1 MSKPS
6 RRLIFDLMKDR
17 MTPAVRMTGHTQ
29 RGQCAKRMSI
39 LDAAA
44 DVFCRQGFA
53 GASIDEIAAVACVS
67 RQTIYNHYRE
77 KETLFVAV
85 VEDVMNR
92 ANAMLF
98 SVLSTFPDRPDNLE
112 DELTAFAV
120 RLNKNCICNHDGKFL
135 RKLVQTEG
143 ERYPHLFEGWRQQ
156 GPGKLTTALSA
167 LFARLA
173 QKQALVIDDFD
184 VAARQFVALG
194 NADLQMMILL
204 GATPTDEE
212 LEKAARNAVR
222 TFLKAYGRA
231 EAEKTGHPPQLAA
244 ISG

>member
-1 MSKPS
+1 
-6 RRLIFDLMKDR
+6 MKDR
-17 MTPAVRMTGHTQ
+17 MTPAARMTGHTQ

-98 SVLSTFPDRPDNLE
+98 SVLSTFPERADNLE

-143 ERYPHLFEGWRQQ
+143 ERYPHLFESWRQQ

-173 QKQALVIDDFD
+173 HKQALVIDDFD

-212 LEKAARNAVR
+212 LEKAARNAVH
-222 TFLKAYGRA
+222 TFLKAYSKP
-231 EAEKTGHPPQLAA
+231 EAEKAGQPPQLAA

>member
-1 MSKPS
+1 
-6 RRLIFDLMKDR
+6 MKDR
-17 MTPAVRMTGHTQ
+17 MTPAVRMAGHTQ

-85 VEDVMNR
+85 IEDVMNR

-98 SVLSTFPDRPDNLE
+98 SVLSTFPESAGNLE
-112 DELTAFAV
+112 DDLTAFV
-120 RLNKNCICNHDGKFL
+120 MRLNKNCICNHDGKFL

-143 ERYPHLFEGWRQQ
+143 ERYPHLFESWRQQ

-173 QKQALVIDDFD
+173 HRQALAIDDFD
-184 VAARQFVALG
+184 VAARQFVALA
-194 NADLQMMILL
+194 NADLQMMTLF
-204 GATPTDEE
+204 GGTPTDAE

-222 TFLKAYGRA
+222 TFLKAYGGPK
-231 EAEKTGHPPQLAA
+231 AEKPDALPQLAA
-244 ISG
+244 LPG

>member
-1 MSKPS
+1 MSKTS
-6 RRLIFDLMKDR
+6 RRLIFTLMKDR

-53 GASIDEIAAVACVS
+53 GASIDEIAAVAGVS

-98 SVLSTFPDRPDNLE
+98 SVLSTFPDRADNLE
-112 DELTAFAV
+112 DDLTAFAV

-143 ERYPHLFEGWRQQ
+143 ERYPHLFESWRQQ

-167 LFARLA
+167 LFGRLA
-173 QKQALVIDDFD
+173 HKGALAIDDFD

-204 GATPTDEE
+204 GGTPTDEE
-212 LEKAARNAVR
+212 LENAARNAVH
-222 TFLKAYGRA
+222 TFLKAYGRP
-231 EAEKTGHPPQLAA
+231 EAEKAGHPPQLAA

>member
-1 MSKPS
+1 
-6 RRLIFDLMKDR
+6 MKER

-98 SVLSTFPDRPDNLE
+98 SVLSTFPERADNLE

-143 ERYPHLFEGWRQQ
+143 ERYPHLFESWRQQ

-167 LFARLA
+167 LFGRLA
-173 QKQALVIDDFD
+173 HKGTLAIDDFD

-204 GATPTDEE
+204 GGTPTDEE
-212 LEKAARNAVR
+212 LEKAARNAVH
-222 TFLKAYGRA
+222 TFLKAYSKP
-231 EAEKTGHPPQLAA
+231 EAEKAGQPPQLAA

>member
-1 MSKPS
+1 MSKTS
-6 RRLIFDLMKDR
+6 RRLIFALMKDR
-17 MTPAVRMTGHTQ
+17 MTPAGMAGHRQ
-29 RGQCAKRMSI
+29 RGQCAKRLSI

-98 SVLSTFPDRPDNLE
+98 SVLSSFPENADNLE
-112 DELTAFAV
+112 DDLTAFAV

-143 ERYPHLFEGWRQQ
+143 ERYPHLFESWRQQ

-167 LFARLA
+167 LLARLA
-173 QKQALVIDDFD
+173 HGRALVIDDFD

-194 NADLQMMILL
+194 NADLQMMTLF
-204 GATPTDEE
+204 GETPSDAE

-222 TFLKAYGRA
+222 TFLKAYGRP
-231 EAEKTGHPPQLAA
+231 EPEKAGHPPQLAA

>member
-1 MSKPS
+1 
-6 RRLIFDLMKDR
+6 MKDR
-17 MTPAVRMTGHTQ
+17 MTPAGTAGHTQ

-98 SVLSTFPDRPDNLE
+98 SVLSSFPEKADNLE
-112 DELTAFAV
+112 DGLTEFAV

-143 ERYPHLFEGWRQQ
+143 ERYPHLFESWRQQ

-167 LFARLA
+167 LLARLA
-173 QKQALVIDDFD
+173 HKGALVIDDFD
-184 VAARQFVALG
+184 VAARQFVALA
-194 NADLQMMILL
+194 NADLQMMTLF
-204 GATPTDEE
+204 GETPTDEE
-212 LEKAARNAVR
+212 LDKAARNAVR
-222 TFLKAYGRA
+222 TFLKAYGRPGA
-231 EAEKTGHPPQLAA
+231 DIAGRPPELAA
-244 ISG
+244 IAG

>member
-1 MSKPS
+1 MSKTS
-6 RRLIFDLMKDR
+6 RRLIFVAMKDR
-17 MTPAVRMTGHTQ
+17 MTPAIRMGGHTQ

-98 SVLSTFPDRPDNLE
+98 SVLSSFPENTDNLE
-112 DELTAFAV
+112 DGLTAFAV

-143 ERYPHLFEGWRQQ
+143 ERYPHLFESWRQQ

-167 LFARLA
+167 LLARLA
-173 QKQALVIDDFD
+173 HTGALIIDDFD
-184 VAARQFVALG
+184 VAARQFVALA
-194 NADLQMMILL
+194 NADMQMMTLF
-204 GATPTDEE
+204 GGTPTDEE

-222 TFLKAYGRA
+222 TFLRAYGRPA
-231 EAEKTGHPPQLAA
+231 ADNAARPPELAA
-244 ISG
+244 TTG

>member
-1 MSKPS
+1 MSKTS
-6 RRLIFDLMKDR
+6 RRLIFALMKDR
-17 MTPAVRMTGHTQ
+17 MTPAARMTGHTQ

-98 SVLSTFPDRPDNLE
+98 SVLSTFPDRADNLE

-143 ERYPHLFEGWRQQ
+143 ERYPHLFESWRQQ

-167 LFARLA
+167 LFGRLA
-173 QKQALVIDDFD
+173 HKGALTIDDFD

-204 GATPTDEE
+204 GGTPTDEE
-212 LEKAARNAVR
+212 LENAARNAVH
-222 TFLKAYGRA
+222 TFLKAYGRLAA
-231 EAEKTGHPPQLAA
+231 EEADHLPQLAA

>member
-1 MSKPS
+1 MSKTS
-6 RRLIFDLMKDR
+6 RRLIFALMKDR
-17 MTPAVRMTGHTQ
+17 MTPAGMAGHRQ
-29 RGQCAKRMSI
+29 RGQCAKRLSI

-98 SVLSTFPDRPDNLE
+98 SVLSSFPENADNLE
-112 DELTAFAV
+112 DDLTAFAV

-143 ERYPHLFEGWRQQ
+143 ERYPHLFESWRQQ

-167 LFARLA
+167 LLARLA
-173 QKQALVIDDFD
+173 HGRALVIDDFD

-194 NADLQMMILL
+194 NADLQMMTLF
-204 GATPTDEE
+204 GETPSDAQ

-222 TFLKAYGRA
+222 TFLKAYGRP
-231 EAEKTGHPPQLAA
+231 EPEKARHQPQFSAV
-244 ISG
+244 SG

>member
-1 MSKPS
+1 MSKTS

-173 QKQALVIDDFD
+173 HKQALVIDDFD

-222 TFLKAYGRA
+222 TFLKAYGRP

>member
-1 MSKPS
+1 
-6 RRLIFDLMKDR
+6 
-17 MTPAVRMTGHTQ
+17 MTGHTQ

-44 DVFCRQGFA
+44 DVFCSQGFA
-53 GASIDEIAAVACVS
+53 GASIDEIAAVGCVS

-92 ANAMLF
+92 ANTMLF
-98 SVLSTFPDRPDNLE
+98 SMLSTFPDSADNLE
-112 DELTAFAV
+112 DDLTAFVV

-143 ERYPHLFEGWRQQ
+143 ERYPHLFESWRLH

-173 QKQALVIDDFD
+173 HKGALVIDDFD

-194 NADLQMMILL
+194 NADLQMTVLF
-204 GATPTDEE
+204 GGVPTDEE

-222 TFLKAYGRA
+222 TFLKAYGRTA
-231 EAEKTGHPPQLAA
+231 AEKAGPQSQLAV

>member
-1 MSKPS
+1 M
-6 RRLIFDLMKDR
+6 
-17 MTPAVRMTGHTQ
+17 AGHTQ

-85 VEDVMNR
+85 IEDVMNR

-98 SVLSTFPDRPDNLE
+98 SVLSTFPESAGNLE
-112 DELTAFAV
+112 DDLTAFV
-120 RLNKNCICNHDGKFL
+120 MRLNKNCVCNHDGKFL

-143 ERYPHLFEGWRQQ
+143 ERYPHLFESWRQQ

-173 QKQALVIDDFD
+173 HRQALAIDDFD
-184 VAARQFVALG
+184 VAARQFVALA
-194 NADLQMMILL
+194 NADLQMMTLF
-204 GATPTDEE
+204 GGTPTDAE

-222 TFLKAYGRA
+222 TFLKAYGGPK
-231 EAEKTGHPPQLAA
+231 AEKPDALPQLAA
-244 ISG
+244 LPG

>member
-1 MSKPS
+1 MSKTS
-6 RRLIFDLMKDR
+6 RRLIFALMKDR
-17 MTPAVRMTGHTQ
+17 MTPAGMAGHRQ
-29 RGQCAKRMSI
+29 RGQCAKRLSI

-98 SVLSTFPDRPDNLE
+98 SVLSSFPENADNLE
-112 DELTAFAV
+112 DDLAAFAV

-143 ERYPHLFEGWRQQ
+143 ERYPHLFESWRQQ

-167 LFARLA
+167 LLARLA
-173 QKQALVIDDFD
+173 HGRALVIDDFD

-194 NADLQMMILL
+194 NADLQMMTLF
-204 GATPTDEE
+204 GETPSDAQ

-222 TFLKAYGRA
+222 TFLKAYGRP
-231 EAEKTGHPPQLAA
+231 EPEKARHQPQFSAV
-244 ISG
+244 SG

>member
-1 MSKPS
+1 MSKTS
-6 RRLIFDLMKDR
+6 RRLIFALMKER

-98 SVLSTFPDRPDNLE
+98 SVLSTFPERADNLE

-143 ERYPHLFEGWRQQ
+143 ERYPHLFESWRQQ

-167 LFARLA
+167 LFGRLA
-173 QKQALVIDDFD
+173 HKGTLAIDDFD

-204 GATPTDEE
+204 GGTPTDEE
-212 LEKAARNAVR
+212 LEKAARNAVH
-222 TFLKAYGRA
+222 TFLKAFSKP
-231 EAEKTGHPPQLAA
+231 EAEKAGQPPQLAA

>member
-1 MSKPS
+1 MSKTS
-6 RRLIFDLMKDR
+6 RRLIFALMKER

-98 SVLSTFPDRPDNLE
+98 SVLSTFPERADNLE

-143 ERYPHLFEGWRQQ
+143 ERYPHLFESWRQQ

-167 LFARLA
+167 LFGRLA
-173 QKQALVIDDFD
+173 HKGTLAIDDFD

-204 GATPTDEE
+204 GGTPSDEE
-212 LEKAARNAVR
+212 LEKAARNAVH
-222 TFLKAYGRA
+222 TFLKAYSKP
-231 EAEKTGHPPQLAA
+231 EAEKAGQPPQLAA
-244 ISG
+244 MSG

>member
-1 MSKPS
+1 MSKTS
-6 RRLIFDLMKDR
+6 RRLIFALMKER

-98 SVLSTFPDRPDNLE
+98 SVLSTFPERADNLE

-143 ERYPHLFEGWRQQ
+143 ERYPHLFESWRQQ

-167 LFARLA
+167 LFGRLTHRGTLA
-173 QKQALVIDDFD
+173 IDDFD

-204 GATPTDEE
+204 GGTPTDEE
-212 LEKAARNAVR
+212 LEKAARNAVH
-222 TFLKAYGRA
+222 TFLKAYGKP
-231 EAEKTGHPPQLAA
+231 EAEKAGQPPQLAA

>member
-1 MSKPS
+1 
-6 RRLIFDLMKDR
+6 MKDS
-17 MTPAVRMTGHTQ
+17 MTSAVRMMGHTQ

-53 GASIDEIAAVACVS
+53 AASIDEIAAVACVS

-85 VEDVMNR
+85 VEEVMNR

-98 SVLSTFPDRPDNLE
+98 SVLSTFPDSADNLE
-112 DELTAFAV
+112 DGLTAFAV

-143 ERYPHLFEGWRQQ
+143 ERYPHLFESWRQQ
-156 GPGKLTTALSA
+156 GPGKLTTALAA
-167 LFARLA
+167 LLARLA
-173 QKQALVIDDFD
+173 HKQALAIDDFD
-184 VAARQFVALG
+184 VAARQFVALA
-194 NADLQMMILL
+194 NADLQMMTLF
-204 GATPTDEE
+204 GGTPSNEE

-222 TFLKAYGRA
+222 TFLKAYGRPK
-231 EAEKTGHPPQLAA
+231 AEKAGGEPQLAA
-244 ISG
+244 IPG

>member
-1 MSKPS
+1 
-6 RRLIFDLMKDR
+6 
-17 MTPAVRMTGHTQ
+17 MTGHTQ

-44 DVFCRQGFA
+44 DVFCSQGFA
-53 GASIDEIAAVACVS
+53 GASIDEIAAAACVS

-92 ANAMLF
+92 ANTMLF
-98 SVLSTFPDRPDNLE
+98 SMLSTFPDSADNLE
-112 DELTAFAV
+112 DDLTAFVV

-143 ERYPHLFEGWRQQ
+143 ERYPHLFESWRLH

-173 QKQALVIDDFD
+173 HKGALVIDDFD

-194 NADLQMMILL
+194 NADLQMTVLF
-204 GATPTDEE
+204 GGVPTDEE

-222 TFLKAYGRA
+222 TFLKAYGRPA
-231 EAEKTGHPPQLAA
+231 AEKAGPQSQLAV